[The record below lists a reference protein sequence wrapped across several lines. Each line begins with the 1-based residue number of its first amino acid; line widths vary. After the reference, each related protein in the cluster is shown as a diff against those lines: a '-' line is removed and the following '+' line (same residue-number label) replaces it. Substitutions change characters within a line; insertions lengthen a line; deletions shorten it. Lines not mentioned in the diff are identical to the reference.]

1 MEHFNFGDFEEDGDE
16 SSRKNDIERIHRMMF
31 IDDVERFKTQ
41 PISLSPNEFVDMFG
55 NPEEE
60 DYHILTQTFVQDYL
74 RWSDKNM
81 HLLIDKWGMEWIDYL
96 RVYNVGK
103 EEYEL
108 CTIFQEVY
116 GEGKDYYAQLGIE
129 QQIKD
134 LLS

>member
-60 DYHILTQTFVQDYL
+60 DYERKEIPISRRTL
-74 RWSDKNM
+74 RS
-81 HLLIDKWGMEWIDYL
+81 H
-96 RVYNVGK
+96 R
-103 EEYEL
+103 
-108 CTIFQEVY
+108 
-116 GEGKDYYAQLGIE
+116 
-129 QQIKD
+129 
-134 LLS
+134 